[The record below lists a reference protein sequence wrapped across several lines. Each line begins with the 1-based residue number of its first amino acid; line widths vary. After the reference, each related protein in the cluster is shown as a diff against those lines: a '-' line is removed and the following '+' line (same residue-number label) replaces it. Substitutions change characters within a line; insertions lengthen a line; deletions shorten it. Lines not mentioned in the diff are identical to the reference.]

1 MGEVLLHSLSL
12 EVWSVSVVHI
22 DVRTPG
28 FCNQPRF
35 VKSVS
40 DTGEGR
46 EDTRVTL
53 LEDTHEEEDASAD
66 KEAKEAKSESLV
78 LEVSILE
85 AIAVANIASEFLVSR
100 HEATFTVHRTNDIE
114 DFDGDCIEEL
124 STEGKWT

>member
-1 MGEVLLHSLSL
+1 MDDEVLVLHSFGL
-12 EVWSVSVVHI
+12 EVLSVRAVHM

-28 FCNQPRF
+28 FCSQPRF

-53 LEDTHEEEDASAD
+53 LEDTHEGEDASED
-66 KEAKEAKSESLV
+66 KEAKEAKSESQA

-85 AIAVANIASEFLVSR
+85 ATAAANIASEFRVSHTR
-100 HEATFTVHRTNDIE
+100 GNLYRPPD
-114 DFDGDCIEEL
+114 
-124 STEGKWT
+124 